1 MCILTSAHIKAVS
14 IIQDEALRLEVMSIF
29 RAELA
34 PYQGEKIAGY
44 IPIDRTAEHRRMRQL
59 FAEGKSIRAIAK
71 IMQCAQKTVRK
82 VVKAHPFLGV

>member
-29 RAELA
+29 RAEIA
-34 PYQGEKIAGY
+34 PFQGEKIAGY

-59 FAEGKSIRAIAK
+59 REQGKSIRAIAK
-71 IMQCAQKTVRK
+71 LMGCAPRTVRK
-82 VVKAHPFLGV
+82 VVTF

>member
-29 RAELA
+29 RAEIA
-34 PYQGEKIAGY
+34 PFQGEKIAGY

-71 IMQCAQKTVRK
+71 MLGCTPRTVKK
-82 VVKAHPFLGV
+82 VTRGKI